1 MLPTI
6 QNYLA
11 ATQSTLAT
19 VQNTLTS
26 TWNPLGTVLSRLLT
40 DYQLHDDKL

>member
-19 VQNTLTS
+19 VQNALTP
-26 TWNPLGTVLSRLLT
+26 TWNPLGTVLGRLLT
-40 DYQLHDDKL
+40 DYKLHDEN